1 MTAVGVGRALDTSF
15 LFFLYLFFSPFLPH
29 FRLIKVE
36 FLWGVGGLSFSKYS
50 FFHFFGLKVTHPI
63 SIAVTLKS
71 SPCI

>member
-1 MTAVGVGRALDTSF
+1 MTGVGVGRALDTSF

-29 FRLIKVE
+29 FRLIKIE
-36 FLWGVGGLSFSKYS
+36 FLLGGCPFLNTLFLT
-50 FFHFFGLKVTHPI
+50 FFGLKVIHPI